1 MRTCPTGREISA
13 IPGRIVRRGTIANV
27 KAALAPHR
35 LAPQRLVGEPLATPA
50 AVVGHLGAVQSQAP
64 DLALWAIGRRSGAT
78 LAEVEDAFNRGE
90 FVRTHVLRPT
100 WHHVLTADLP
110 DLLELTASRIRQAMA
125 TNNRRDGLGPG
136 IIERWAAL
144 AVEAVRTHG
153 PLTRLDVEQHLV
165 EAGFQRQGNSLA
177 HVMIEAELT
186 GEIHNGPLRG
196 RQHTYQAADLPRSH
210 RTPDERLAW
219 IAHTYG
225 RGHGPFRAKDLAWWS
240 NLTLTQARLAIELA
254 DLPTVELAGETH
266 HLVEPLND
274 VAVPRAMLLPCFDEY
289 ISYARDSE
297 DYTLVGDNVGIV
309 LRASGLLFIDGALA
323 GSWTR
328 SVTKPDVAI
337 EVTPLT
343 PVKRPVLAEIEVEAE
358 RFGAFVDRPVRLVVH
373 ALG

>member
-1 MRTCPTGREISA
+1 VQCARAPTGRETSA

-64 DLALWAIGRRSGAT
+64 DLALWAIGRRSAAT
-78 LAEVEDAFNRGE
+78 LAEVEDAFNRGD

-100 WHHVLTADLP
+100 WHHVLTSDLP

-125 TNNRRDGLGPG
+125 NNNRRDGLGPG

-144 AVEAVRTHG
+144 AIEAVRTHG

-196 RQHTYQAADLPRSH
+196 RQHTYQAADLPPSC

-240 NLTLTQARLAIELA
+240 NL
-254 DLPTVELAGETH
+254 
-266 HLVEPLND
+266 VEPLKD
-274 VAVPRAMLLPCFDEY
+274 VAVPRALLLPCFDEY

-309 LRASGLLFIDGALA
+309 LRASGLLFVDGALA

-328 SVTKPDVAI
+328 SVTKADVAI